1 MTASRKAKFTRLSY
15 WRMSQKW
22 QVIIL
27 LYFAK
32 PIAVDQR
39 WHKTYFMADNHHLK
53 KPTCSSYYCSKSS
66 YISFF
71 LFPPLWKQKKFTL
84 PFLIFSYQEEGLTTI
99 SSFSTGPPSLIIS
112 PPVSLVLNHI
122 TKYGWLRKN
131 TDRNWNQRTQQATR
145 TSIKY
150 YTRNDGL
157 QPSLSES

>member
-71 LFPPLWKQKKFTL
+71 LFPRSGSRKKFTL

-99 SSFSTGPPSLIIS
+99 SSFSIGPPSLIIS

-122 TKYGWLRKN
+122 AKYGWLRKN